1 MGSIPGSGR
10 AHGGGHGNRL
20 QDSCWKNPMDRRA
33 WQAIV
38 HGVKGLDIAEVTEP
52 TYQLDITYRLE
63 IMDLTLFF
71 PKIG

>member
-1 MGSIPGSGR
+1 
-10 AHGGGHGNRL
+10 
-20 QDSCWKNPMDRRA
+20 MDRRA